1 MESEAGSGHG
11 FEDKS
16 GIPPWPQVSGKEK
29 INRWTAGLDTKP
41 LIPEAADFV
50 PKWNSL
56 AADTA
61 FPGSTAKAKIAEK
74 CAANKL
80 STRDVDCTV
89 VLLKLTIL
97 QAVQPVKFSG
107 NPSNYPIFQDGLR
120 DNLEDEV
127 LSDSQKLEF
136 LPKFVTG

>member
-1 MESEAGSGHG
+1 M
-11 FEDKS
+11 
-16 GIPPWPQVSGKEK
+16 
-29 INRWTAGLDTKP
+29 
-41 LIPEAADFV
+41 
-50 PKWNSL
+50 
-56 AADTA
+56 
-61 FPGSTAKAKIAEK
+61 
-74 CAANKL
+74 
-80 STRDVDCTV
+80 